1 MASGGD
7 TPQPKR
13 KGSSNQGT
21 SCRFEDFLKSNFS
34 PVDEPEDPVPEDL
47 FPLEP
52 LNPEKLWEFLDV
64 PGFWPE
70 HKDFDFTKLR
80 QEIKEEHRTNPI
92 KPFDDMFC
100 FPMPENAYVDES
112 DEALF
117 PLKSKED
124 FKKEF
129 FAMLKTDSEEQTSIS
144 NTFGKIPDNDKRLL
158 QESPFPPI
166 TNKNSDKT
174 TFQSSFERKGSV
186 CKLNA
191 DAQLSTK
198 GPRPKETVDRRR
210 RSMVLCDLPSFQEAG
225 IDAMTDATVA
235 PARDA
240 VSAPYIQVLDLHG
253 DGTFNLV
260 EAPFNG
266 ELENTL
272 PTSSSAPI
280 VVITKSP
287 SPEPIANFP
296 EIITPPTD
304 IVVQLPP
311 AASKEDLDATINEVV
326 TSATPQHPVS
336 KVPAKPVVRFNPN
349 LIFPHNPFLKS
360 TGASET
366 QKTSEGN
373 IASKV
378 PIVVREVVLACPTN
392 PIRKKVNEQG
402 TSTVKRLPDTST
414 QSRRTM

>member
-7 TPQPKR
+7 TPPNR
-13 KGSSNQGT
+13 KDSSSQGT
-21 SCRFEDFLKSNFS
+21 SF
-34 PVDEPEDPVPEDL
+34 DEPEDPFPEDL

-52 LNPEKLWEFLDV
+52 LNPENYGTSWTSRASGLRIKILTLPSV
-64 PGFWPE
+64 M
-70 HKDFDFTKLR
+70 R

-100 FPMPENAYVDES
+100 FPMPENAYVDDS
-112 DEALF
+112 DKALF

-129 FAMLKTDSEEQTSIS
+129 FAMLQTESEEQASIL
-144 NTFGKIPDNDKRLL
+144 NTFVKIPENDKRFL
-158 QESPFPPI
+158 QASPSP
-166 TNKNSDKT
+166 DKT
-174 TFQSSFERKGSV
+174 TSQSSFERKGSV

-198 GPRPKETVDRRR
+198 EQRPKETVDCRR
-210 RSMVLCDLPSFQEAG
+210 RSKVLCDLPSFQEAG

-235 PARDA
+235 PARDS
-240 VSAPYIQVLDLHG
+240 VSALYSEVLDLHG

-266 ELENTL
+266 ELENTS
-272 PTSSSAPI
+272 PTSSSTPT
-280 VVITKSP
+280 VVTTKSP
-287 SPEPIANFP
+287 SSEPIANFP

-326 TSATPQHPVS
+326 TSPTPHHPVS
-336 KVPAKPVVRFNPN
+336 VVLAKPVVQFNPN
-349 LIFPHNPFLKS
+349 LIFPHNPIFKT
-360 TGASET
+360 TGASKTET
-366 QKTSEGN
+366 TSEGN
-373 IASKV
+373 ITSKV
-378 PIVVREVVLACPTN
+378 PIVGLVREVVLGCPTN
-392 PIRKKVNEQG
+392 PIHKKVNEQE
-402 TSTVKRLPDTST
+402 TFTVKRLHSTST

>member
-1 MASGGD
+1 MASGDD
-7 TPQPKR
+7 TPRKR

-21 SCRFEDFLKSNFS
+21 SCHLEDYLKANFC

-52 LNPEKLWEFLDV
+52 LNPEKLWDFLDV
-64 PGFWPE
+64 AGFWLQD
-70 HKDFDFTKLR
+70 KDFDFTKLR
-80 QEIKEEHRTNPI
+80 QEIKEEHRRNPI
-92 KPFDDMFC
+92 KPFGDMFC

-129 FAMLKTDSEEQTSIS
+129 FAMLKTDSEEQTSIP
-144 NTFGKIPDNDKRLL
+144 NTFGKIPENDKRLL
-158 QESPFPPI
+158 QESPSPPI

-174 TFQSSFERKGSV
+174 TSQSSFERKGSV

-198 GPRPKETVDRRR
+198 GPRPKETVDCRR
-210 RSMVLCDLPSFQEAG
+210 RSTVLCDLPSFQEAG

-235 PARDA
+235 PARYA
-240 VSAPYIQVLDLHG
+240 VSAPYIEVLDLHG

-260 EAPFNG
+260 VAPFNG
-266 ELENTL
+266 ELENTSR
-272 PTSSSAPI
+272 TSSSTPT
-280 VVITKSP
+280 VVTTKSP

-304 IVVQLPP
+304 ILVQLSP
-311 AASKEDLDATINEVV
+311 AASNEGLDVTTNEVV
-326 TSATPQHPVS
+326 TSAAPQHPVS
-336 KVPAKPVVRFNPN
+336 EVPAKPVVRFNPN
-349 LIFPHNPFLKS
+349 LIFPHNPFLKRIGS
-360 TGASET
+360 SET
-366 QKTSEGN
+366 EKTSEGN
-373 IASKV
+373 LASKV
-378 PIVVREVVLACPTN
+378 PIVVREVVLGCPTN
-392 PIRKKVNEQG
+392 PIRKKANQQE
-402 TSTVKRLPDTST
+402 TFTVKRLPSTST